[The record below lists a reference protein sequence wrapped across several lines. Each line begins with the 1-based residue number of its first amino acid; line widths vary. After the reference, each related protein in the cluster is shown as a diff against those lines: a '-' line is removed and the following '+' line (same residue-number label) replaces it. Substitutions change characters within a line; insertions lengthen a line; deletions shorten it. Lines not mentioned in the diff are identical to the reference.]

1 MSNNTTSFVAEE
13 GVKKLKKLAEE
24 IDTCLFCTNLK
35 TNDGATSRPME
46 VQEVDDQGN
55 LWFFS
60 DVNSDKNKEI
70 KADKD
75 VQLFFSHPSVGSY
88 MVLNGEAEVILDRK
102 KTLELWSPTL
112 QIWFKE
118 GCEDPTISLI
128 KVKTKSAYYWDT
140 EGNRMVNFF
149 KMLASVATGT
159 SLVDGNEGKI
169 SV

>member
-1 MSNNTTSFVAEE
+1 MSNRTISFEAAE
-13 GVKKLKKLAEE
+13 GIKKLKELVEE

-35 TNDGATSRPME
+35 TNDGACSRPMG

-75 VQLFFSHPSVGSY
+75 VQLFFAHPGISSY
-88 MVLNGEAEVILDRK
+88 MVLNGEAEIIVDRQK
-102 KTLELWSPTL
+102 IEELWSPIVK
-112 QIWFKE
+112 IWFDQ
-118 GCEDPTISLI
+118 GHNDPSITLI

-140 EGNRMVNFF
+140 EGGKMVNFLKF
-149 KMLASVATGT
+149 LASVATGT
-159 SLVDGNEGKI
+159 PLVHGNEGKI